1 MNPTLRFQGSS
12 AFRAHGSIHTRI
24 EGRLIVSEVTGPWNR
39 ELVDDWALHTYHDAL
54 TLSETGPWVAL
65 GIFLE
70 SMMCTP
76 DALDSIRRTVQ
87 YSAVKLRCVGYA
99 IVADPSVEGRELL
112 APTFAAIYAGVVPY
126 QMFSNV
132 ADARTWS
139 QLQLRLNGAD
149 T

>member
-1 MNPTLRFQGSS
+1 MNPTLRLQGSFG
-12 AFRAHGSIHTRI
+12 FRAHGSIQTRI
-24 EGRLIVSEVTGPWNR
+24 DGRLIVSEITGPWNR

-54 TLSETGPWVAL
+54 KLSETGPWVAL

-99 IVADPSVEGRELL
+99 IVADPAVEGRDLM
-112 APTFAAIYAGVVPY
+112 APTFAAIYHDLVPFK
-126 QMFSNV
+126 MFSDV
-132 ADARTWS
+132 DAARVWS
-139 QLQLRLNGAD
+139 QEQLRLNGAD